1 MSQNLIFAFKILG
14 MAGSGQQIDGPFS
27 LGAKSSTKGR
37 KMDLASLEEMI
48 VEEDEHGQA
57 SA

>member
-1 MSQNLIFAFKILG
+1 